1 MKNTDKELEAEGRYD
16 MAREAGLI
24 SPTPPD
30 RKKRD
35 IKINWSRD
43 KSKAK
48 ARLKVSPFGVAL
60 MNIKKYR
67 ARPAIMLGGFFLYGL
82 FYVVNFLDMRLH
94 FKRVNIL

>member
-30 RKKRD
+30 RKKRG

-43 KSKAK
+43 KIKSK
-48 ARLKVSPFGVAL
+48 
-60 MNIKKYR
+60 IKKI
-67 ARPAIMLGGFFLYGL
+67 AVPDGAKPKHG
-82 FYVVNFLDMRLH
+82 
-94 FKRVNIL
+94 